1 MKLFNQLNSTRAQNI
16 PKSKVGF
23 KCAVDFY
30 VPENVKRKA
39 LKKHLA
45 FQMLNL
51 INNLDKNIHFKND
64 FFMFMFIRTEKDIDK
79 ELSKLVIDKYRIA
92 PDLTEFGPKRWKM
105 SQMYIY
111 EKDV

>member
-1 MKLFNQLNSTRAQNI
+1 MKQVRAQNI
-16 PKSKVGF
+16 QKCKVGF
-23 KCAVDFY
+23 KCAIDFY

-51 INNLDKNIHFKND
+51 INNLEKNVHFKND

-79 ELSKLVIDKYRIA
+79 ELSKLVIDKYKIA